1 MEANHKP
8 VDVVKKGAEVCL
20 KIDPIPGEAPR
31 LLGRHFDEADLIVS
45 KVRRLNILVKHQLL
59 LVSIS
64 QCR

>member
-31 LLGRHFDEADLIVS
+31 LLGRHFDEADLI
-45 KVRRLNILVKHQLL
+45 Q
-59 LVSIS
+59 
-64 QCR
+64 